1 MRNLSNSNFATFLI
15 AILLLIPKPALSQPS
30 PNYKYS
36 PPAKLNDGIQTGTLK
51 SAKLDEAK
59 LVAGTNEILKGTY
72 ANIHSVLI
80 FRHGKLVYENY
91 FTGEDVNNHVGS
103 IGVVTHTQQ
112 TLHDMR
118 SVTKSVVA
126 LAVLV
131 AHSQGRIKD
140 LDQPVFDLFP
150 EYVNFAQGEKKNIT
164 VRHLLTMTPGLE
176 WNEAFSYANPT
187 SSAFQMNRAP
197 NTIEF
202 VLSRKLVNKP
212 GTTFEYNGG
221 TTQLLT
227 AIIKRATGSDIYAYT
242 TKYLLT
248 PLGITNHHWAK
259 MKNGAPDADSGLRL
273 RSRDMAKIGLLI
285 ANKGRWNGQQI
296 IPKKLIHDAVSEHI
310 QIPQEKEASALGD
323 RQAYGYQ
330 IWKFSFVEAKKRVH
344 LIELSGN
351 GGQKVYIDQANN
363 VMAVITAGNYDARGL
378 KKSSFDIYLD
388 IVYPSLKVKRNR

>member
-1 MRNLSNSNFATFLI
+1 MRNLSNLI
-15 AILLLIPKPALSQPS
+15 LTASLLAILLLIPKSALSQPS
-30 PNYKYS
+30 PDYKYS

-51 SAKLDEAK
+51 LAKLDEAK

-91 FTGEDVNNHVGS
+91 FTGEDENNHVGS
-103 IGVVTHTQQ
+103 IGVVTHTRQ

-131 AHSQGRIKD
+131 AHSQGIIKD
-140 LDQPVFDLFP
+140 LDQPVFDFFP
-150 EYVNFAQGEKKNIT
+150 EYVNYAQGEKKSIT
-164 VRHLLTMTPGLE
+164 VRHLLTMSPGLE
-176 WNEAFSYANPT
+176 WNEGFSYANPS

-197 NTIEF
+197 DTIEF
-202 VLSRKLVNKP
+202 VLSRKFVNKP
-212 GTTFEYNGG
+212 GTTFEYSGG
-221 TTQLLT
+221 TTQLLA

-242 TKYLLT
+242 TKHLLT

-259 MKNGAPDADSGLRL
+259 MKNVAPDADSGLRL

-285 ANKGRWNGQQI
+285 ANKGRWNGRQI
-296 IPKKLIHDAVSEHI
+296 IPEKLIHDAVSEHI
-310 QIPQEKEASALGD
+310 QIPQEKEAAALGD

-378 KKSSFDIYLD
+378 KKSSFDVYVD
-388 IVYPSLKVKRNR
+388 IVYPSLKGKRNR